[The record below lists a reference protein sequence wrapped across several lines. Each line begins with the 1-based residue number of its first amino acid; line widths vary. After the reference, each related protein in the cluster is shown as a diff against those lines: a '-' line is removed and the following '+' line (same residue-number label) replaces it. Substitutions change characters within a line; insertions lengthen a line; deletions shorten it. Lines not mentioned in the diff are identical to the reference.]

1 MNILFWM
8 SFALLWIIVAV
19 QGFAL
24 LEVLRQIG
32 YIRKQLGSRQGALI
46 MKGVVKAGDSLPD
59 LVGYSAIGR
68 RSVIWKEYLNP
79 VFSVVVLLSTHCTVC
94 RTLANDL
101 TRFAAEVKDEVAII
115 VILEGRSN
123 EVQTFINETQ
133 LDRSMVIIDE
143 NKINAE
149 RFGVMWNPAAIT
161 IRNGRL
167 GEAAIV
173 NDIDQ
178 LDALVASKEA
188 EYVNI

>member
-46 MKGVVKAGDSLPD
+46 MKGVVKAGDPLPD
-59 LVGYSAIGR
+59 LVGYSALGR
-68 RSVIWKEYLNP
+68 RSVSWEEYLNP

-94 RTLANDL
+94 RTLAKDV
-101 TRFAAEVKDEVAII
+101 TRFAAEVKDEAAII

-133 LDRSMVIIDE
+133 LDRSIVIIDE

-188 EYVNI
+188 EYVNV